1 MKEKDLLTRLS
12 EYSQSD
18 FYPFHM
24 PGHKRNGFFTRDG
37 GFPDPYSID
46 ITEIDGFDN
55 LHHPEGV
62 LKESMEWAAGVYGAN
77 RTYYLVNGSTCGILS
92 AICGTVPSGGKLL
105 MARNCHKSAY
115 NGLILNRLT
124 PEYVYPETVGRYG
137 ILGSVSP
144 EAVARCLEKDENHE
158 IRAVFLVSPTYEGV
172 VSDIKRIA
180 EVVHEHGIP
189 LIVDEAHGA
198 HLPFAKEGDGFPASA
213 LDSGADLVIQSLH
226 KTLPSFTQTAVLHVQ
241 GKLADRERVEQYLGM
256 FQSSSPSYLFMA
268 GIERCLR
275 FMDRQGREEMSAY
288 GKRMEQFFLS
298 LSGLEVLEVMD
309 RSVIGERGVFDWDCS
324 KIVVFSGKAEGLSG
338 EKLGRILRENY
349 HLEMEMCAPEYVV
362 AMTSLLDTKEGLLRL
377 KEALLEI
384 DKGLSGKK
392 KGKGSRIGSGN
403 MTETAEMCMI
413 PAKALELP
421 GRRVSTAESAGCISK
436 EFVYLYP
443 PGIPILVPGERIS
456 KEAVSRILEY
466 QAEGLSVQGTSDP
479 SVSTILAVAGGE
491 GVC

>member
-1 MKEKDLLTRLS
+1 
-12 EYSQSD
+12 
-18 FYPFHM
+18 
-24 PGHKRNGFFTRDG
+24 
-37 GFPDPYSID
+37 
-46 ITEIDGFDN
+46 
-55 LHHPEGV
+55 
-62 LKESMEWAAGVYGAN
+62 
-77 RTYYLVNGSTCGILS
+77 
-92 AICGTVPSGGKLL
+92 
-105 MARNCHKSAY
+105 
-115 NGLILNRLT
+115 
-124 PEYVYPETVGRYG
+124 
-137 ILGSVSP
+137 
-144 EAVARCLEKDENHE
+144 
-158 IRAVFLVSPTYEGV
+158 
-172 VSDIKRIA
+172 
-180 EVVHEHGIP
+180 
-189 LIVDEAHGA
+189 
-198 HLPFAKEGDGFPASA
+198 
-213 LDSGADLVIQSLH
+213 
-226 KTLPSFTQTAVLHVQ
+226 
-241 GKLADRERVEQYLGM
+241 
-256 FQSSSPSYLFMA
+256 
-268 GIERCLR
+268 
-275 FMDRQGREEMSAY
+275 MSAY

-298 LSGLEVLEVMD
+298 LSGLEVLEVMN

-466 QAEGLSVQGTSDP
+466 QTEGLSVQGTSDP